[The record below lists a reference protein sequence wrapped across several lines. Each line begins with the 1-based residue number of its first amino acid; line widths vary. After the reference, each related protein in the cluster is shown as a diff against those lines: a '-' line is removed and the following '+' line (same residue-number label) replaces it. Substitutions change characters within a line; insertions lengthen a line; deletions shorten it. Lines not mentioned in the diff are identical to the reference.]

1 MLENIFILFLSL
13 FLIIKSST
21 EATKYSARLAENFH
35 LSRYIVA
42 FIIVAIIS
50 VFPEAIISIN
60 SAIEGIP
67 SFGLGTL
74 FGSNI
79 ADLTLVFAI
88 IVLFSGRSL
97 RIESKFL
104 KNNIFFPFLL
114 LIPILLGLNGYYTRP
129 EGIVL
134 ILTGVIFYALSFRN
148 SLSESGATINQIPKL
163 STLKNFLILL
173 FFIGL
178 LIVGAHFTVSSATDL
193 ASFLGISPIL
203 IGMFITGLGT
213 VIPELVYS
221 IQSVRKN
228 HDSLAIGDILG
239 TVLADATVIVGI
251 MAVIKPFY
259 FPQRIIYIAGTFMV
273 ISSFLLFYF
282 MHTDKKLSRKES
294 YVLIIFWVLF
304 ITLELILNL

>member
-1 MLENIFILFLSL
+1 MLESIFILFLSL

-104 KNNIFFPFLL
+104 KNNVFFPFLL
-114 LIPILLGLNGYYTRP
+114 LIPILLGINGLYTRP
-129 EGIVL
+129 EGIAL
-134 ILTGVIFYALSFRN
+134 ILTGVIFYVLSFRN
-148 SLSESGATINQIPKL
+148 SLNEAEPISQVSKL

-193 ASFLGISPIL
+193 AKLLGVSSIF

-213 VIPELVYS
+213 VIPELIYS

-282 MHTDKKLSRKES
+282 MHTDKKLSRKEAFILIAFWAIF
-294 YVLIIFWVLF
+294 VL
-304 ITLELILNL
+304 LELVLNI

>member
-1 MLENIFILFLSL
+1 MFESIFILFLSL

-134 ILTGVIFYALSFRN
+134 ILTGVVFYVLSFRN
-148 SLSESGATINQIPKL
+148 SLNEAEPISQVSKL

-193 ASFLGISPIL
+193 AKLLGVSSIF

-213 VIPELVYS
+213 VIPELIYS

-282 MHTDKKLSRKES
+282 MHTDKKLSRKEAFILIAFWAIF
-294 YVLIIFWVLF
+294 VL
-304 ITLELILNL
+304 LELVLNI

>member
-1 MLENIFILFLSL
+1 MFESIFILFLSL

-79 ADLTLVFAI
+79 ADLTIVFAI
-88 IVLFSGRSL
+88 IVLFSRRNL

-104 KNNIFFPFLL
+104 KNNVFFPFLL
-114 LIPILLGLNGYYTRP
+114 LIPILLGINGLYTRP
-129 EGIVL
+129 EGIAL
-134 ILTGVIFYALSFRN
+134 ILTGVIFYVLSFRN
-148 SLSESGATINQIPKL
+148 SLNEAEPISQVSKL

-193 ASFLGISPIL
+193 AKLLGVSSIF

-213 VIPELVYS
+213 VIPELIYS

-282 MHTDKKLSRKES
+282 MHTDKKLSRKEAFILIAFWAIF
-294 YVLIIFWVLF
+294 VL
-304 ITLELILNL
+304 LELVLNI

>member
-1 MLENIFILFLSL
+1 MLESIFILFLSL

-134 ILTGVIFYALSFRN
+134 ILTGVVFYALSFRN

>member
-134 ILTGVIFYALSFRN
+134 ILTGVVFYALSFRN

-193 ASFLGISPIL
+193 AEFLGISPIL